1 MWQIMYHNH
10 TLSLHL
16 LLKPTHIPHRLLR
29 KMHLNITRIIPQLS
43 LIPVIPHLL
52 GLALLPIK
60 LLIGLMLELGVLLM
74 QQPAD
79 ECFSVDLG
87 DAVEAVVMEA
97 LLQLAEAV
105 DVDVVVLVEV
115 VGGLLEGSGAL

>member
-1 MWQIMYHNH
+1 
-10 TLSLHL
+10 
-16 LLKPTHIPHRLLR
+16 
-29 KMHLNITRIIPQLS
+29 
-43 LIPVIPHLL
+43 
-52 GLALLPIK
+52 
-60 LLIGLMLELGVLLM
+60 MLELGVLLM

-87 DAVEAVVMEA
+87 DAVEAVLMEA

-115 VGGLLEGSGAL
+115 VGGLLEGAGGL